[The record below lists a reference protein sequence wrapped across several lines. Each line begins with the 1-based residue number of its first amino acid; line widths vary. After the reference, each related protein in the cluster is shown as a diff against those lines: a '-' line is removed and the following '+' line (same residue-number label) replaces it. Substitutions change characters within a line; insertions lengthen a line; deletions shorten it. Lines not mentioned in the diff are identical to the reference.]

1 MSRPA
6 TRGGSVLGPKTVLAF
21 GVGVS
26 VGLVLVAPVIP
37 ETAGKAIGGII
48 EAGGTVILI
57 GVLAL
62 ALLMVILAILY
73 QGYLKA

>member
-21 GVGVS
+21 GVGVG

-37 ETAGKAIGGII
+37 ETAGEAIGGII

-57 GVLAL
+57 GVGAL
-62 ALLMVILAILY
+62 ALLMVLLAILY